1 MHNRSRSRLSAQI
14 STLADTFLRLGE
26 TGSSEEEVNR
36 IRAVRLAT
44 VWNSTPWMMA
54 ANFGNAVLTIIVFAN
69 HPSAL
74 LVNIV
79 CGLLIVIAFHT
90 SLGWWRGHGKPIRRH
105 ASIRGTRNAV
115 IYGALLSFLWAT
127 IDIIGFADATGSQKQ
142 VLIALTVGMTA
153 GAGFALATVP
163 AAAIAFCGI
172 MGMGVAISLLLTS
185 DVIGLYLFALFL
197 IYVAII
203 VRASLALCK
212 SITER
217 VQAKLAALEQRDVIN
232 LLLNDFEE
240 NAADWLWGTDA
251 DMRIGHAS
259 PRFCEQLQVPDT
271 FILGKPIIDALP
283 FARIGSK
290 PIDGTETREDF
301 HRRMCQKQS
310 FRDADICVEQAG
322 ELAIWSLTAKA
333 IIDASGTF
341 TGYRGVGRDVTA
353 SREARLRI
361 EHMARHD
368 PLTDVGNRTLLNEDL
383 TRAIARHERFAD
395 PFSVLLLDLDRFK
408 QVNDT
413 HGHGVGDE
421 LLREVARVLNT
432 LCDETDTLA
441 RLGGDEFAILH
452 MSAEG
457 PQCSGV
463 LATRIIERLQ
473 RPFSLKSGTVQ
484 VGVSISIGIAC
495 APIDGTEADQLLRN
509 ADLALYRAKVDGR
522 NRFHFFDT
530 SLDASARRRNK
541 IEHELRMALTN
552 DTLSLNFQ
560 PLISAESG
568 KVVCAEA
575 LLRWNH
581 PTLGP
586 ISPAEFVPIAEE
598 TGLITGIGAWV
609 VNQACKLAADWPAH
623 IRVAVNL
630 SPRQFISPGLLP
642 MIENALQQNS
652 MTAARL
658 ELELTE
664 SLLMNSTPGVGET
677 LQALSRLGLRIALD
691 DFGTGFSSLSYL
703 LHYHFDKLKIDQSFI
718 SDLETNADSR
728 AIVSSIINLAK
739 ELRMSVAAEGIEATG
754 QLDLL
759 KQFGCGE
766 IQGYL
771 VSRPMPID
779 QFEAYLAA
787 ESSAPLRL
795 SA

>member
-240 NAADWLWGTDA
+240 N
-251 DMRIGHAS
+251 
-259 PRFCEQLQVPDT
+259 DT
-271 FILGKPIIDALP
+271 FILDKPIIDALP

-408 QVNDT
+408 
-413 HGHGVGDE
+413 
-421 LLREVARVLNT
+421 
-432 LCDETDTLA
+432 
-441 RLGGDEFAILH
+441 
-452 MSAEG
+452 
-457 PQCSGV
+457 
-463 LATRIIERLQ
+463 
-473 RPFSLKSGTVQ
+473 
-484 VGVSISIGIAC
+484 
-495 APIDGTEADQLLRN
+495 PI
-509 ADLALYRAKVDGR
+509 
-522 NRFHFFDT
+522 
-530 SLDASARRRNK
+530 
-541 IEHELRMALTN
+541 N
-552 DTLSLNFQ
+552 DTLGHAQ
-560 PLISAESG
+560 G
-568 KVVCAEA
+568 
-575 LLRWNH
+575 
-581 PTLGP
+581 
-586 ISPAEFVPIAEE
+586 
-598 TGLITGIGAWV
+598 
-609 VNQACKLAADWPAH
+609 D
-623 IRVAVNL
+623 RVLVDV
-630 SPRQFISPGLLP
+630 
-642 MIENALQQNS
+642 
-652 MTAARL
+652 AARL
-658 ELELTE
+658 KSCMREVDTVARPGADEFVLLAQGNDAAGAEAFDARVRRELALPEPETIGARYPHQVSGGQLQR
-664 SLLMNSTPGVGET
+664 LMAAMALITDPEVVILDEPTKGIDVGAK
-677 LQALSRLGLRIALD
+677 QAVYQLIAEMVAQGLAVIL
-691 DFGTGFSSLSYL
+691 
-703 LHYHFDKLKIDQSFI
+703 
-718 SDLETNADSR
+718 
-728 AIVSSIINLAK
+728 VSSELPEVMHLAHRTLVMRRGRLVA
-739 ELRMSVAAEGIEATG
+739 EFARQSVPEAERAALRQRHRSCPRRHLAGQRATQCLG
-754 QLDLL
+754 Q
-759 KQFGCGE
+759 G
-766 IQGYL
+766 
-771 VSRPMPID
+771 S
-779 QFEAYLAA
+779 
-787 ESSAPLRL
+787 LRL
-795 SA
+795 RHCRLRTAAPRHAP